1 MSCDNS
7 IIGRASQRY
16 RSPACRRRAH
26 RRGHSKSVTPSP
38 AANGGARPTKAR
50 REVRIRC
57 RAVPS
62 LEAKALLASLDEQLQ
77 EWAEEHAEL
86 GLGVDDVYDWSVQD
100 RMHLQP
106 IARVVDRNVDL
117 WARYQGTDETGLRK
131 DLSSEL
137 RQLEKLLADLLQR
150 VRATLPPKPPSRTSQ
165 KASAA
170 QRQRWEQEHA
180 RNQARS

>member
-1 MSCDNS
+1 M
-7 IIGRASQRY
+7 
-16 RSPACRRRAH
+16 
-26 RRGHSKSVTPSP
+26 PSGP
-38 AANGGARPTKAR
+38 QS
-50 REVRIRC
+50 E
-57 RAVPS
+57 
-62 LEAKALLASLDEQLQ
+62 EAKALLASLDEQLQ
-77 EWAEEHAEL
+77 QWAEDHAEEL

-100 RMHLQP
+100 RMLLQS

-117 WARYQGTDETGLRK
+117 WARYQGTDDTGLRK

-170 QRQRWEQEHA
+170 QRRRWEQERA
-180 RNQARS
+180 RNQTRS